1 MTLTLD
7 KREVRGSQFCTGFRV
22 AVGLTMIYC
31 YYIDTVSPV
40 SRYMGVILLIPEGRV
55 TPVTPGQS
63 EGSVWTVRTNQ
74 KPGIVQEVSLIKK
87 SMLRRFPPSSAIPW
101 VSAQMA
107 CVMLGWAGYDLW
119 SVMSLVWPQ
128 HGAWVNIGLT
138 PSHIPPA
145 PPICTSYKYQPKET
159 WMLRKRLKSTEM
171 GRVWEF

>member
-40 SRYMGVILLIPEGRV
+40 SRYMGVILLIAEGRV
-55 TPVTPGQS
+55 TPVTPSQS

-87 SMLRRFPPSSAIPW
+87 SMLRRFPPSSAILS

-107 CVMLGWAGYDLW
+107 CVMLDGP
-119 SVMSLVWPQ
+119 VMIYGVL
-128 HGAWVNIGLT
+128 
-138 PSHIPPA
+138 
-145 PPICTSYKYQPKET
+145 
-159 WMLRKRLKSTEM
+159 
-171 GRVWEF
+171 